1 MSVTPPS
8 QLNVKQR
15 HRQASN
21 IQLTILVLSVSVAK
35 RHDHI
40 KLTRASPPMSALK
53 EHEDVIA
60 DIISIDQCTNNQH
73 PL

>member
-21 IQLTILVLSVSVAK
+21 IQLTFLVLSVYVAK
-35 RHDHI
+35 RRDHI
-40 KLTRASPPMSALK
+40 KPTCALPPMSALK

-60 DIISIDQCTNNQH
+60 DIISIDQCTSNQY